1 MISGASRVMRFNA
14 ENFISRTMLHFTR
27 HCFSTPVFLLLS
39 GGSGIQTFYTVH
51 KSSSSGCSY
60 RCIFCHGAEIR
71 REVRPVPS
79 AFGFQG
85 TSSFPLFLQKWD
97 LSWLRRMTH
106 SCTSLLIVS
115 AGFKNGMELL
125 IYLIPL
131 PSPIYREG
139 TGET

>member
-51 KSSSSGCSY
+51 KSSSSGCSS
-60 RCIFCHGAEIR
+60 RCSSCHGAEIR
-71 REVRPVPS
+71 REVRPVPP

-85 TSSFPLFLQKWD
+85 TPSFPLLLQKLDLSWIEEDGTFLHLPAHCFSWFQKWD
-97 LSWLRRMTH
+97 GIAHLSHPASHLN
-106 SCTSLLIVS
+106 VQ
-115 AGFKNGMELL
+115 
-125 IYLIPL
+125 
-131 PSPIYREG
+131 
-139 TGET
+139 GET